1 MKQDIIEALKEIKDI
16 AVNGN
21 KKKLISIIDQYIE
34 KFDSDF
40 MGVYHP
46 FPKEAPF
53 HWRMRRMKE
62 LRKHAKIRLERKKTW
77 IYKLSNVIS
86 FRKKI

>member
-40 MGVYHP
+40 
-46 FPKEAPF
+46 
-53 HWRMRRMKE
+53 
-62 LRKHAKIRLERKKTW
+62 I
-77 IYKLSNVIS
+77 
-86 FRKKI
+86 